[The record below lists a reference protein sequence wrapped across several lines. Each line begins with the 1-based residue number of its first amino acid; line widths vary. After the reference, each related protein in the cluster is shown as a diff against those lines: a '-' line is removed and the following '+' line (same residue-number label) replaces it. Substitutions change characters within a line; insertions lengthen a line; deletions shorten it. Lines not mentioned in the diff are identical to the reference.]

1 MGINSIYIDYAFTH
15 LNEYISKERANK
27 YIASK
32 IKKEETYIAYLAFR
46 GKKFNT
52 PCKIRFIWHV
62 KNKRRDLDNIAFS
75 KKFILDSMV
84 KAKAIPNDN
93 LTHIIAFEDTY
104 VLDTKEGVEIIVEEM
119 NQ

>member
-1 MGINSIYIDYAFTH
+1 MSIYIDHAFTH
-15 LNEYISKERANK
+15 LNEWISAERANK
-27 YIASK
+27 YKASK
-32 IKKEETYIAYLAFR
+32 IKKDETYLASLYFR

-62 KNKRRDLDNIAFS
+62 TSKRRDLDNVSFS

-84 KAKAIPNDN
+84 MAKAIPNDN

-104 VLDTKEGVEIIVEEM
+104 IISPKEGVEVIVEEIK
-119 NQ
+119 